1 MGFAER
7 AFGDVQERR
16 LDGTPTEI
24 IDTIMRWT
32 LHADSPDEEEQIGKV
47 PKLSARVLWLCGVAG
62 LGKSRI
68 SRSIA
73 MRLQELERLGS
84 LYCCEAQRN
93 RDSAVTRSQ
102 SQATKLQLFSS
113 FPLA

>member
-1 MGFAER
+1 
-7 AFGDVQERR
+7 
-16 LDGTPTEI
+16 
-24 IDTIMRWT
+24 MRWT
-32 LHADSPDEEEQIGKV
+32 LHADSPDEEEQIRKV

-62 LGKSRI
+62 SGKSRI

-73 MRLQELERLGS
+73 MRLQELERLDS
-84 LYCCEAQRN
+84 LYCCEAQRE

>member
-16 LDGTPTEI
+16 LDGTRTEI

-32 LHADSPDEEEQIGKV
+32 LHADSPDEEEQIRKV
-47 PKLSARVLWLCGVAG
+47 PELSARVLWLCGVAG
-62 LGKSRI
+62 SGKSRI

-84 LYCCEAQRN
+84 LYCCEAQKR
-93 RDSAVTRSQ
+93 A
-102 SQATKLQLFSS
+102 
-113 FPLA
+113 